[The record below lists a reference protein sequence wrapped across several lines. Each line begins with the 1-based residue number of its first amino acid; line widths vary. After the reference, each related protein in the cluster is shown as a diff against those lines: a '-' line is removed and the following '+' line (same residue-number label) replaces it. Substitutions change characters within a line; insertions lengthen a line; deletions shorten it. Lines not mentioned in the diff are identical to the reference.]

1 MPTTLEWC
9 SYFRPHS
16 EEALLLSEQLANCG
30 HQTLR
35 FRPEHRMLLFSP
47 TLDVR
52 FVLGIAIILV
62 ANSLYAAGGEFSP
75 WQSRTRV
82 VVPLGGQ
89 WQRSLDDGRSWQ
101 PVSLPRVEDAAPNRI
116 LYRKTIHL
124 DSTALERTWHLSFG
138 GVRDAVE
145 VTINGQ
151 YLGRFFSGQ
160 VPFSVTIP
168 RGVLHAGRN
177 TVELSA
183 SFASDEA
190 ALQQRMQW
198 RAPLR
203 PVGIVRPVAL
213 IGSASAATI
222 ERIALDQELD
232 QEKALLRITASIG
245 SQRGN
250 AAPNL
255 LLRATLRQGGTIV
268 ASSEQPVAPIPERTL
283 PVTMELRVPSPQL
296 WSVQSPSL
304 YQLQIEVSA
313 AGVLLDDLERS
324 IAFRSVQPARGE
336 HALIRINGA
345 PVLARGVV
353 YVDQW
358 QSRPDGRL
366 VEPNYERDVRLLQ
379 QLGVNLVYCAWL
391 PPSQRFLELCSS
403 AGIAV
408 VLDLP
413 FGDLPTRYYAQE
425 ELRTRAQNMMVR
437 LRDAYGG
444 EPCVVGY
451 VLSSMAPLS
460 NDAVQEFIGTLALLV
475 PPGTLRFAV
484 LAAGHPLDGG
494 GGKTLPLDAVFISD
508 QTLWRSRSAIE
519 PELSRTLATLGQK
532 PWAIL
537 GGALVQPFNRNGY
550 ADPLSVEA
558 QAAAIS
564 QLYRLGAA
572 YHTGGTIVRCFC
584 DYQTLFPLLPTNTP
598 SEQLCYEGLVDT
610 ARRTRLAFEML
621 RALNTGEPEPLL
633 QAGSYDA
640 GTPYVFM
647 AGGMGGLVLLFWLMN
662 RSRRFREYM
671 LRAFLHSHNFF
682 MDIRDQRIL
691 LQGQT
696 LLLALLLATTYALV
710 LATLLYVTRQ
720 SPAADYLSNL
730 LTLGPSGK
738 ALYIQLAWSP
748 ELAMTVIVLVVL
760 VKIIGVALVVRLI
773 AAVAKRAV
781 FFADA
786 LTMVVWALVPVVL
799 FLPFAMVLFRLLA
812 ITPPLLWLGLLAMT
826 TLWSI
831 LRLLRACSIVFEE
844 VPWLVY
850 VAGLGSIAIIAGIVV
865 IALQSTF
872 AWGSYLVHFLQLFF
886 P

>member
-1 MPTTLEWC
+1 
-9 SYFRPHS
+9 
-16 EEALLLSEQLANCG
+16 
-30 HQTLR
+30 
-35 FRPEHRMLLFSP
+35 MLLFSP
-47 TLDVR
+47 SLVVR
-52 FVLGIAIILV
+52 LFLAIAITFGATTLSAV
-62 ANSLYAAGGEFSP
+62 GGDVLP

-82 VVPLGGQ
+82 VVPLAGQ
-89 WQRSLDDGRSWQ
+89 WHRSLDDGRSWQ
-101 PVSLPRVEDAAPNRI
+101 PVTLPRVEADPPNRI

-124 DSTALERTWHLSFG
+124 DSTALERSWHLSFG

-177 TVELSA
+177 TLELSA
-183 SFASDEA
+183 SYASDES

-203 PVGIVRPVAL
+203 PIGIVRPVTL

-222 ERIALDQELD
+222 ERVVLDQQLSY
-232 QEKALLRITASIG
+232 EKAVLRITVSVG
-245 SQRGN
+245 CQRAGTST
-250 AAPNL
+250 NL
-255 LLRATLRQGGTIV
+255 LLRATLRQGGTII
-268 ASSEQPVAPIPERTL
+268 ASSEQPIVPIPDRTL
-283 PVTMELRVPSPQL
+283 PVTAELHVPSPQL

-304 YQLQIEVSA
+304 YQLQVEISA
-313 AGVLLDDLERS
+313 AGVQLDDLERS
-324 IAFRSVQPARGE
+324 IALRSVQPDRGE
-336 HALIRINGA
+336 HALFRINGA

-358 QSRPDGRL
+358 QRRPDGAL
-366 VEPNYERDVRLLQ
+366 VEPDYERDIGVLR
-379 QLGVNLVYCAWL
+379 QLGVNLVYCAWI
-391 PPSQRFLELCSS
+391 PPAPRFLELCSS

-413 FGDLPTRYYAQE
+413 FGDLPTRYYAGE
-425 ELRTRAQNMMVR
+425 ELRTRAQNLMIR
-437 LRDAYGG
+437 LRDAFGS

-451 VLSSMAPLS
+451 VLSSMVPLS
-460 NDAVQEFIGTLALLV
+460 KRAVKEFIATVAPLV
-475 PPGTLRFAV
+475 PPGTLRFAT
-484 LAAGHPLDGG
+484 LEAGHTLDGD
-494 GGKTLPLDAVFISD
+494 GGKSFPLDAALISD
-508 QTLWRSRSAIE
+508 QTQWRGRSTIE
-519 PELSRTLATLGQK
+519 AELSRTLSTLGRM
-532 PWAIL
+532 PWALL

-558 QAAAIS
+558 QAASLS
-564 QLYRLGAA
+564 QLYRLAAA
-572 YHTGGTIVRCFC
+572 YGAGGTIIRCLN
-584 DYQTLFPLLPTNTP
+584 DYRTLFPLLTTNTP
-598 SEQLCYEGLVDT
+598 SEPLCYEGLLDT
-610 ARRTRLAFEML
+610 AGRPRLAFEML

-633 QAGSYDA
+633 QAGSYNA

-720 SPAADYLSNL
+720 SPAADYVSNL
-730 LTLGPSGK
+730 LTLSPSGK
-738 ALYIQLAWSP
+738 SLYIQLAWSP
-748 ELAMTVIVLVVL
+748 ELAITVIVLVVL
-760 VKIIGVALVVRLI
+760 VTIVVIALGVRLI
-773 AAVAKRAV
+773 AAIAKRAV

-799 FLPFAMVLFRLLA
+799 FLPFAMLLFRLLA
-812 ITPPLLWLGLLAMT
+812 ITPPLLWLSLLAIT

-850 VAGLGSIAIIAGIVV
+850 IAGLGSIAIIASIIGVV
-865 IALQSTF
+865 LQSTR
-872 AWGSYLVHFLQLFF
+872 AWGSYLLHFLQLFF